1 MRKGIKM
8 EKKRLYF
15 LDNLKVFLTC
25 LVIVHHVGQAYGPTG
40 GFWQYKSSL
49 GESAAWLGSFF
60 PVNAS
65 FFMGLF
71 FMISGYFMPMS
82 FDHKDTKTFLKDKFV
97 RLGIPILIMFFVFE
111 PGMMYFHYSLYS
123 GNEVRSFFDY
133 LIHIYFGIGGM
144 PEDFIVGASW
154 PEMNFGPA
162 WYIEQL
168 LVYSCIYAGAR
179 KLLNFK
185 LKDEEKP
192 FNLKMIVLVCLVVM
206 ISSAITRIWYP
217 IDKWIGILGFIQSE
231 VAHLP
236 GYIVLFLLGIAAYR
250 KNYFWS
256 CSNKLGY
263 GILGLGAL
271 MGVIV
276 YLRPLL
282 PESVLTILYRGWDLY
297 EPMMGVLLAWGIMIL
312 FREQANKTSK
322 LLKGLSGAA
331 YTMYIIHMPVVLAVQ
346 YALDRVNLGSAT
358 MKFIVVSILSVVITF
373 GVSVAINKLIHKVN
387 PHKKVKR
394 AQAI

>member
-1 MRKGIKM
+1 M
-8 EKKRLYF
+8 EKKRLYY
-15 LDNLKVFLTC
+15 LDNLKVFLTV

-71 FMISGYFMPMS
+71 FMISGYFMPLS
-82 FDHKDTKTFLKDKFV
+82 FDHKDTKAFLKDKWV
-97 RLGIPILIMFFVFE
+97 RLGLPILVMFFVFV
-111 PGMMYFHYSLYS
+111 PCTMYFHYSLYS
-123 GNEVRSFFDY
+123 GNVARSFLDY

-144 PEDFIVGASW
+144 PEGFIVGAGW

-168 LVYSCIYAGAR
+168 LVYSCIYAVVR
-179 KLLNFK
+179 KLIGFK
-185 LKDEEKP
+185 IKDEERQ
-192 FNLKMIVLVCLVVM
+192 FNGKTITGVCLVVM
-206 ISSAITRIWYP
+206 ISSGITRIWYP

-236 GYIVLFLLGIAAYR
+236 QYIILFLLGIVAYR
-250 KNYFWS
+250 RNYFS
-256 CSNKLGY
+256 NCSKKLGY
-263 GILGLGAL
+263 GILALGTV

-282 PESVLTILYRGWDLY
+282 PELALTILYKSWDLY
-297 EPMMGVLLAWGIMIL
+297 EPMMGVLLAWGLLIL
-312 FREQANKTSK
+312 FREHANKTSK

-331 YTMYIIHMPVVLAVQ
+331 YTMYIMHMLVVLAMQ

-358 MKFIVVSILSVVITF
+358 MKFIVVSILSVGVTF
-373 GVSVAINKLIHKVN
+373 AISIAINGLIDKI
-387 PHKKVKR
+387 KAYKSVKSTE
-394 AQAI
+394 AI